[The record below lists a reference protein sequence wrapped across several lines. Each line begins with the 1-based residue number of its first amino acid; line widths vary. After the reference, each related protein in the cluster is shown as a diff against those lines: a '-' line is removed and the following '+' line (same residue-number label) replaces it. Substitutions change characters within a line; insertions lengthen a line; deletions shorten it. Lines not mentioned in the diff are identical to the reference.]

1 MAWLLGIL
9 LLDEGVGDGLH
20 AVLRADEHHR
30 SAPAHHQAQLPRVL
44 CELVLVVGVCG
55 RRGAAVMQCG
65 KVPGDVPG
73 WEVGCGRWGE
83 GRQAK
88 LSSPTSASPSPLAAS
103 LEKNREAQEELWRRP
118 CAACPPS
125 TMRTQPWGDGLSAQ
139 RGGGEKKNP
148 SAGSGSSWR
157 ATIHPRTNGLFPAWG
172 RGRGVTVHGGE
183 LPLRDYCTMGKAE
196 LGCHSPLPDPKDNS
210 SPSLPIPSW
219 SCRDG
224 SGWLW
229 AWGCSGV
236 RRGQKLTGPA
246 SWDPM

>member
-44 CELVLVVGVCG
+44 CELVLVVRVCG
-55 RRGAAVMQCG
+55 RRGAAVRQ
-65 KVPGDVPG
+65 
-73 WEVGCGRWGE
+73 CGRWGE

-88 LSSPTSASPSPLAAS
+88 LSPPTSASPSPLAAS
-103 LEKNREAQEELWRRP
+103 LETNREAQEELWRRP

-139 RGGGEKKNP
+139 RSGGEKKNP

-157 ATIHPRTNGLFPAWG
+157 ATIHPRTNGLFPA
-172 RGRGVTVHGGE
+172 GG
-183 LPLRDYCTMGKAE
+183 K
-196 LGCHSPLPDPKDNS
+196 
-210 SPSLPIPSW
+210 
-219 SCRDG
+219 
-224 SGWLW
+224 
-229 AWGCSGV
+229 
-236 RRGQKLTGPA
+236 
-246 SWDPM
+246 

>member
-44 CELVLVVGVCG
+44 CELVLVVRVCG
-55 RRGAAVMQCG
+55 RRGAAVRQ
-65 KVPGDVPG
+65 
-73 WEVGCGRWGE
+73 CGRWGE

-88 LSSPTSASPSPLAAS
+88 LS
-103 LEKNREAQEELWRRP
+103 
-118 CAACPPS
+118 PPDFCFPQS
-125 TMRTQPWGDGLSAQ
+125 VGSFSGDKQ
-139 RGGGEKKNP
+139 RGSGRALETALCSLPSLHNENTALGRWTECSEEQWGEEKPICRIWEFLEGHHSPPHQWAVP
-148 SAGSGSSWR
+148 S
-157 ATIHPRTNGLFPAWG
+157 
-172 RGRGVTVHGGE
+172 RGEVTAHGGE
-183 LPLRDYCTMGKAE
+183 LTLRDHCTMGKAE

-210 SPSLPIPSW
+210 SLSLPIPSW
-219 SCRDG
+219 SYRDG

-236 RRGQKLTGPA
+236 RRGQKLAGPA
-246 SWDPM
+246 SWGPM